1 MDTAATDD
9 KLSIEVKKAAPTEGK
24 SDMDLLTDIAD
35 MQYRTP
41 AQQAAAFVHAALVT
55 ERNRANAPDK
65 PAKLGRG
72 ARDKAA

>member
-1 MDTAATDD
+1 MDTADGL
-9 KLSIEVKKAAPTEGK
+9 KIEVKA
-24 SDMDLLTDIAD
+24 DDLSTLTDIAD
-35 MQYRTP
+35 TQYRTP

-55 ERNRANAPDK
+55 ERNRANAPEK